1 MASRLTRRQRLGRAL
16 RTESLELRAVLDS
29 TVVFNE
35 LMYHP
40 TDQGSQG
47 EWIELHNA
55 MTVDVDMSNWSLAG
69 GVDFTF
75 PAGTILEGGDYL
87 VVAATPAAVTQ
98 AYPLA
103 RVLGPF
109 TGAMANSGER
119 IELRNHTQRLMDVMT
134 YEDAGL
140 WPVGPDGSGVSLAK
154 VHPQAGTAQIDN
166 WISSLEVGGTPGTHN
181 FVSSV
186 PASPMSSLRLEE
198 IPAAGNADF
207 WMELKNEG
215 QQSINLQG
223 MVLRSDK
230 GAQAI
235 LGAQEVAAGDR
246 AVISRAQL
254 NFTPSNQDRLFLYTP
269 QATHLVDAV
278 TVSDQLQGRADA
290 WNGRWMHPNQP
301 TPGAPNSFSFQ
312 DAVVINE
319 IQYHARPTYADPAA
333 GQTFQDSTEE
343 WLEIFNRGAQPV
355 NLSGWQF
362 RTAVDFT
369 APNNTI
375 LAPGEYAIVALD
387 PSEVASKYPGVRILG
402 GYEGTLSNSDDLIQ
416 LFDAQ
421 GNLADE
427 VHYYDGGYWP
437 EFADGGGQS
446 IELRDPMAD
455 NSVAQNWAGS
465 NETGRSSWKSYSY
478 TRTIE
483 PIIQDPPI
491 NFHELFMGL
500 LDAGVVWIDN
510 VRVFNETTGQSLIQN
525 GTFDTQ
531 AVDAPAEKWRIQ
543 GTHGTSHVIAD
554 PDQPG
559 NQILQLEAVGRM
571 SYLQNHAETTL
582 ANGAKVVNGQTYTIS
597 YDAKWIAGSP
607 QLHTELY
614 YKDASKTTILA
625 QPSQTG
631 TPGARNTRWVENLG
645 PTIGDLKH
653 FPVVPNPEQSVTIS
667 ARAADPDQVTGL
679 DLLYAVE
686 GKAPYTRV
694 TMQRQSDGSY
704 TAVVP
709 PQPNRTV
716 VQFYVEATDGRGA
729 TSVYPPEGPNSRA
742 LFQSRTTFTR
752 DPLRH
757 DFQIIMVRDESQ
769 ALQRLVNMMDNHH
782 RGATVVYDGEQV
794 FYDVGARLRG
804 SMFSRQ
810 NIASAGYNVRFRPDE
825 MFRGVHENVSFD
837 QNGEVELLV
846 KFTTTQSGHLGG
858 TYDDVMQLITPS
870 GQGGGATLT
879 YLSGHGDVFLGEQF
893 ENGEDGTLFEFE
905 GIRVMTS
912 TVDGKPESLKIFQ
925 PIGWMPNFDIQD
937 LGDDKELYRWPFLI
951 DGSRDRDDYSRLIDL
966 AKAFSLRGPEQEVAL
981 ADVIDIDNWTQ
992 TFALMSL
999 FGIGDVYS
1007 QGNPHNLNIYVRP
1020 EDNKV
1025 LSFPWDW
1032 DFTFNQPATA
1042 PLHGN
1047 QNIGRILDLPNYEHL
1062 LLGHMDHLM
1071 NTVFNRKYLQRWASH
1086 FATLLR
1092 ESSINSMMTNV
1103 DARTTFVRG
1112 KLPQR
1117 VSFLVGTESTGVDE
1131 TSLVTPDTAGQIL
1144 LPSET
1149 NGGSTLGDSWIQP
1162 AFQPSDAWKTGPIA
1176 VGFEPQP
1183 GVFAPFI
1190 KTTIAEMANSNP
1202 TVYVRAAFE
1211 LGPDAAFDEL
1221 VLRMQYD
1228 DGFIAYL
1235 NGVRVAE
1242 SGAPATP
1249 NWNSGSTTTRAN
1261 SEVVKVTEFSLSEF
1275 KSLLKPGTNV
1285 LAIHGMNRNSASN
1298 DALFVPQLIGQKYKE
1313 VGPVSLATDQSALTV
1328 DGRGWVN
1335 VKSIQIRGQSAPL
1348 PVQWLD
1354 ATTWRTTI
1362 PLQPG
1367 QNELILDAYNFGGDL
1382 IASRAVTITTTAS
1395 NPLLDYLRISEVM
1408 YHPAE
1413 PNDVERAAGFAT
1425 DDEFEYLELTNI
1437 SSPGNGV
1444 TLDLTGIAVSDG
1456 VTFAFNGGSLAPGEQ
1471 IIIAANESA
1480 FRARYGNL
1488 PKIAGT
1494 FEGQLNN
1501 GGEAL
1506 RLSNSQGTT
1515 LIGFAYDDS
1524 LPWPVAADGTGPS
1537 LELINPAQTPRSE
1550 FGQAARWR
1558 ASAGQGTPGI
1568 VGATSTTDWNGDGQS
1583 DGLDLDLLCLA
1594 VRQNRT
1600 DSQWDVDGN
1609 QQVNRD
1615 DVRWMVA
1622 NVLNTVI
1629 GDVNMDGIFNSR
1641 DLVQIFAAGEYED
1654 ALTGN
1659 SSWRTGDWNCD
1670 GEFTSADFVEAFVAG
1685 SYTEASRPASRDA
1698 LMLAAAVDA
1707 AFRNTQTRSR

>member
-1 MASRLTRRQRLGRAL
+1 MISRLSRRQRPTRVL
-16 RTESLELRAVLDS
+16 RTESMEARCVLDS

-40 TDQGSQG
+40 QDQASQG

-55 MTVDVDMSNWSLAG
+55 MAVDVDMSNWSLAG

-75 PAGTILEGGDYL
+75 PAGTILEGGKYL
-87 VVAATPAAVTQ
+87 VVAATPAAVSQ
-98 AYPLA
+98 VYPNA

-109 TGAMANSGER
+109 NGAMANGGER
-119 IELRNHTQRLMDVMT
+119 IELRNHTQRLMDVIR
-134 YEDAGL
+134 YEDTGL
-140 WPVGPDGSGVSLAK
+140 WPIGPDGSGASLAK
-154 VHPQAGTAQIDN
+154 VHAQAGTAQIDN
-166 WISSLEVGGTPGTHN
+166 WVASHEIGGTPGAIN
-181 FVSSV
+181 FASTS
-186 PASPMSSLRLEE
+186 PASPWAGLKFEE
-198 IPAAGNADF
+198 FPAGGTADF
-207 WMELKNEG
+207 WIELKNDSS
-215 QQSINLQG
+215 QSLNLQG
-223 MVLRSDK
+223 LVVRTDS
-230 GAQAI
+230 GAQAT
-235 LGAQEVAAGDR
+235 LAAQNLAAGAR
-246 AVISRAQL
+246 LVIPRAQL
-254 NFTPSNQDRLFLYTP
+254 GFTPADQDRLFLYSP
-269 QATHLVDAV
+269 LATELIDAA
-278 TVSDQLQGRADA
+278 TVSDRLQGRADA
-290 WNGRWMHPNQP
+290 WDGRWMHPVQA
-301 TPGAPNSFSFQ
+301 TPGQPNSFAFQ
-312 DAVVINE
+312 DAIVINE
-319 IQYHARPTYADPAA
+319 IHYNARPTYADPST
-333 GQTFQDSTEE
+333 GQAYEESAEE
-343 WLEIFNRGAQPV
+343 WLEIYNRGSQPV
-355 NLSGWQF
+355 NLGNWQF
-362 RTAVDFT
+362 RTAVEFT
-369 APNNTI
+369 VPGNTI
-375 LAPGEYAIVALD
+375 LNPGEYAIIAVDAAIVA
-387 PSEVASKYPGVRILG
+387 AKYPGARILG
-402 GYEGTLSNSDDLIQ
+402 EYAGTLSNSDDLIQ

-446 IELRDPMAD
+446 IELRDPFSD

-465 NETGRSSWKSYSY
+465 DEAARSTWKSYSY
-478 TRTIE
+478 TRTVV

-525 GTFDTQ
+525 GSFDTQ
-531 AVDAPAEKWRIQ
+531 AVNAPADKWRIQ
-543 GTHGTSHVIAD
+543 GTHGTSQVIAD
-554 PDQPG
+554 PDKPG

-614 YKDASKTTILA
+614 YKDASKTTILL

-631 TPGARNTRWVENLG
+631 TPGARNSRWVENLG
-645 PTIGDLKH
+645 PTISDMKH
-653 FPVVPNPEQSVTIS
+653 SPIVPTPEQAVTIS
-667 ARAADPDQVTGL
+667 ARAADPDLVTGM
-679 DLLYAVE
+679 DLLYALE
-686 GKAPYTRV
+686 GKGPYTRV
-694 TMQRQSDGSY
+694 TMQRQADGSY
-704 TAVVP
+704 SAVVP

-716 VQFYVEATDGRGA
+716 VQFYVEAQDGRGA
-729 TSVYPPEGPNSRA
+729 LSVFPPEGPNSRA
-742 LFQSRTTFTR
+742 LFQSRTTFNR

-757 DFQIIMVRDESQ
+757 DFQIIMVRDEAQ

-794 FYDVGARLRG
+794 FYDIGARLRG
-804 SMFSRQ
+804 SMFTRQ

-825 MFRGVHENVSFD
+825 LFRGVHENVSFD

-846 KFTTTQSGHLGG
+846 KFATTQSGHLGG

-879 YLSGHGDVFLGEQF
+879 YLAGHGDVFLGEQF

-966 AKAFSLRGPEQEVAL
+966 AKAFSLRGPEQEPAL

-1025 LSFPWDW
+1025 LAFPWDW

-1062 LLGHMDHLM
+1062 LLGHMEHLM
-1071 NTVFNRKYLQRWASH
+1071 NTVFNRKYLQRWAAH

-1092 ESSINSMMTNV
+1092 ESSINGLMNNV
-1103 DARTTFVRG
+1103 DARSTFVRG

-1117 VSFLVGTESTGVDE
+1117 VSFLVGTEATGVDE
-1131 TSLVTPDTAGQIL
+1131 TTLVTPDTVGRIL

-1149 NGGSTLGDSWIQP
+1149 NGGSTLGDTWIQP
-1162 AFQPSDAWKTGPIA
+1162 DFQPSGAWKTGPVA

-1183 GVFAPFI
+1183 GAFEPFI
-1190 KTTIAEMANSNP
+1190 KTPITEMANSNP

-1211 LGPDAAFDEL
+1211 LGPDVAFDEL

-1242 SGAPATP
+1242 SGAPANP
-1249 NWNSGSTTTRAN
+1249 SWNSGSTTTRAN
-1261 SEVVKVTEFSLSEF
+1261 SEVIKVTEFSISEF
-1275 KSLLKPGTNV
+1275 KNLLKPGTNV
-1285 LAIHGMNRNSASN
+1285 LAIHGMNRNAASN

-1313 VGPVSLATDQSALTV
+1313 VGPVTLTTDQAAMTV

-1335 VKSIQIRGQSAPL
+1335 VKSIQIRGQSTPL
-1348 PVQWLD
+1348 PIQWLD

-1367 QNELILDAYNFGGDL
+1367 RNDFLLDAYNFGGEL
-1382 IASRAVTITTTAS
+1382 IAAREVSITTTAT
-1395 NPLLDYLRISEVM
+1395 NPLLDYLRVSEVM
-1408 YHPAE
+1408 YHPAAPTNAE
-1413 PNDVERAAGFAT
+1413 LSAGFN
-1425 DDEFEYLELTNI
+1425 DENDFEFIELTNI
-1437 SSPGNGV
+1437 SSPGNGI
-1444 TLDLTGIAVSDG
+1444 TLDLTG
-1456 VTFAFNGGSLAPGEQ
+1456 VTLSEGLTFQFPGGTLGPGEQ
-1471 IIIAANESA
+1471 IVVAANADA
-1480 FRARYGNL
+1480 FRARYGNT
-1488 PKIAGT
+1488 PKLAGT
-1494 FEGQLNN
+1494 FQGQLAN
-1501 GGEAL
+1501 GGETLTLGHSSGATI
-1506 RLSNSQGTT
+1506 LS
-1515 LIGFAYDDS
+1515 FVYDDG

-1537 LELINPAQTPRSE
+1537 LELINPLNTPRSDYS
-1550 FGQAARWR
+1550 QASRWQ
-1558 ASAGQGTPGI
+1558 ASVGQGTPGTT
-1568 VGATSTTDWNGDGQS
+1568 GPTKTTDWNQDGRT
-1583 DGLDLDLLCLA
+1583 DVLDLELLCLA
-1594 VRQNRT
+1594 VRQNQT
-1600 DSQWDVDGN
+1600 DSQWDLDGN
-1609 QQVNRD
+1609 QQVNGD
-1615 DVRWMVA
+1615 DVRWMVS
-1622 NVLNTVI
+1622 NVLHTVV
-1629 GDVNMDGIFNSR
+1629 GDVNLDGVFNSR
-1641 DLVQIFAAGEYED
+1641 DLVQIFAAGQYED
-1654 ALTGN
+1654 GLAAN
-1659 SSWRTGDWNCD
+1659 SNWRSGDWNCD
-1670 GEFTSADFVEAFVAG
+1670 GEFTSSDLVAAFAAG
-1685 SYTEASRPASRDA
+1685 SYTDAAQPASRDA
-1698 LMLAAAVDA
+1698 RLLAAAVDA
-1707 AFRNTQTRSR
+1707 AFRNPASRPR